1 MNFEKGENLNRRILL
16 VASVILTL
24 WVSINAEARGERAP
38 WQVLDE
44 ALTYLHGIPEVAW
57 VKFEDHKVL
66 IGWQGLPKN
75 FEKINQTAAKNAA
88 HALHNEVTV
97 YSLRAEQTSIK
108 EGEEE
113 SYLCKTTA
121 NPREIIESNC
131 R

>member
-1 MNFEKGENLNRRILL
+1 MVRKVWFIVL
-16 VASVILTL
+16 VALIFGAP
-24 WVSINAEARGERAP
+24 INAEALDKRPP
-38 WQVLDE
+38 WKVLDE
-44 ALTYLHGIPEVAW
+44 ALTYLHGVPEVAW

-108 EGEEE
+108 ESEEE

-121 NPREIIESNC
+121 NPQEITESNC